1 MKWAFKYTLLPLM
14 IVGRDQQQLSEQT
27 AMEEDLSSSFTGI
40 VGDGSVDLRGRSV
53 RRAHTGR
60 WKASLF
66 IIGVETA
73 ERLAYAGILS
83 NMVTYLTDVLN
94 ESTATAAKNVNA
106 WSGVASMLPF
116 VGAFVADTYFGRYRT
131 ITASSVIYLLGL
143 ILVTLSASVRSL
155 HRSGIF
161 FVSIYLV
168 ALGQGGHKP
177 CLQAFGAD
185 QFEDGNPVEKKY
197 KSSFFNY
204 WYWGICFGTLL
215 GVTVLLYIQD
225 NVGWGLGFGI
235 PAVTMA
241 MALFTF
247 LCGTRFYRHKLP
259 VGSPL
264 TRIVHVFVAT
274 FHKRNVSSPPQ
285 EEMKVAAAAER
296 EGLKFGSRRQYLPT
310 DQFKFLDKATV
321 EDELDY
327 KCKTTHNWRLC
338 TVQDVEEVKAILGLS
353 PIWVSC
359 LTFGIVFSQSA
370 TFFTK
375 QGATMDRKI
384 GKHFEIPPASLQSFI
399 DLSIILL
406 LPVYD
411 RIFVPI
417 ARNLTGNER
426 GITLLQRIGT
436 GLFISFLSMIVAAL
450 TEIRRIK
457 AAKDNGLID
466 MPKATIPLSISLLL
480 PQYILFGIADVF
492 TMVGMQEYFY
502 DQMPDSMKSLGVAV
516 YLSVLGI
523 GSFLSSILISVIEKL
538 SCRNKG
544 GCWFAN
550 NLNKAHLDYFY
561 WFLASL
567 SAINL
572 CMYMLLANRYKY
584 KYAQNNIFDQDES
597 CKERTLLAS

>member
-1 MKWAFKYTLLPLM
+1 
-14 IVGRDQQQLSEQT
+14 
-27 AMEEDLSSSFTGI
+27 
-40 VGDGSVDLRGRSV
+40 
-53 RRAHTGR
+53 
-60 WKASLF
+60 
-66 IIGVETA
+66 
-73 ERLAYAGILS
+73 
-83 NMVTYLTDVLN
+83 
-94 ESTATAAKNVNA
+94 
-106 WSGVASMLPF
+106 
-116 VGAFVADTYFGRYRT
+116 
-131 ITASSVIYLLGL
+131 
-143 ILVTLSASVRSL
+143 
-155 HRSGIF
+155 
-161 FVSIYLV
+161 
-168 ALGQGGHKP
+168 
-177 CLQAFGAD
+177 
-185 QFEDGNPVEKKY
+185 
-197 KSSFFNY
+197 
-204 WYWGICFGTLL
+204 
-215 GVTVLLYIQD
+215 
-225 NVGWGLGFGI
+225 
-235 PAVTMA
+235 
-241 MALFTF
+241 
-247 LCGTRFYRHKLP
+247 
-259 VGSPL
+259 
-264 TRIVHVFVAT
+264 
-274 FHKRNVSSPPQ
+274 
-285 EEMKVAAAAER
+285 
-296 EGLKFGSRRQYLPT
+296 
-310 DQFKFLDKATV
+310 
-321 EDELDY
+321 
-327 KCKTTHNWRLC
+327 
-338 TVQDVEEVKAILGLS
+338 
-353 PIWVSC
+353 
-359 LTFGIVFSQSA
+359 
-370 TFFTK
+370 
-375 QGATMDRKI
+375 MDRKI

-457 AAKDNGLID
+457 AAKDSGLID

-502 DQMPDSMKSLGVAV
+502 DQMPDSMKSLAIAV

-523 GSFLSSILISVIEKL
+523 GSFLSSIIISVIEKL

-567 SAINL
+567 SAVNL